1 MTSEAELNAQFQKQK
16 EEKVL
21 NKMYNEMET
30 ELKEDI
36 LSFWSKKAA
45 DKENG
50 GFFGYISRDMKADAN
65 ADKSSVIYARIL
77 WAFSRSYRRYKE
89 KTYLDMAERA
99 YNCIINWF
107 CDKENGGVFWL
118 TDYRGVPNNLKKQ
131 VYAQAFTLYALAEY
145 YDITRND
152 DVLKL
157 AYEFFEIL
165 EKKCRDSAFGGYYDA
180 FSKEWGELN
189 DTSLSER
196 DLSCAKTMNTN
207 LHVMEAYTNFC
218 RVTKDSRVR
227 EALCDIIDI
236 CMTKVYDRDRK
247 CFNLYFDREWNPI
260 TDNNSFGHDIEGSWL
275 LCEAADETE
284 NKELVKKAYSIAA
297 DMAENVFKYGVNP
310 KGGMFEESRN
320 GEIITDSTQWWVFAE
335 AVIGFFN
342 AYQIT
347 KDKRFLNESKNQ
359 WEYIKNK
366 IIDKKNGEWF
376 WGITNDGEKTLGD
389 EKVSSWKCPYHNSR
403 MCIEII
409 ERIEKAEV

>member
-1 MTSEAELNAQFQKQK
+1 M
-16 EEKVL
+16 

-180 FSKEWGELN
+180 FSK
-189 DTSLSER
+189 
-196 DLSCAKTMNTN
+196 
-207 LHVMEAYTNFC
+207 
-218 RVTKDSRVR
+218 
-227 EALCDIIDI
+227 
-236 CMTKVYDRDRK
+236 
-247 CFNLYFDREWNPI
+247 
-260 TDNNSFGHDIEGSWL
+260 
-275 LCEAADETE
+275 
-284 NKELVKKAYSIAA
+284 
-297 DMAENVFKYGVNP
+297 
-310 KGGMFEESRN
+310 
-320 GEIITDSTQWWVFAE
+320 
-335 AVIGFFN
+335 
-342 AYQIT
+342 
-347 KDKRFLNESKNQ
+347 
-359 WEYIKNK
+359 
-366 IIDKKNGEWF
+366 
-376 WGITNDGEKTLGD
+376 
-389 EKVSSWKCPYHNSR
+389 
-403 MCIEII
+403 
-409 ERIEKAEV
+409 